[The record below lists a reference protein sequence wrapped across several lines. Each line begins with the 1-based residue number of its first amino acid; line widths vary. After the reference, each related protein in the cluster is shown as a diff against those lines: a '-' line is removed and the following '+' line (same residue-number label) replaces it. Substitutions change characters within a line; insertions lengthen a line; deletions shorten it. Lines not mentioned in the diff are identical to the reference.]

1 MANNFFDS
9 LPALNIERSSMRL
22 DHTLVTTFNSG
33 KLVPIYWTDV
43 MPADT
48 VKCDLSSIVRMAT
61 PLHPVM
67 DNSFLDIHC
76 FFVPN
81 RLLWQ
86 HWVNF
91 MGENTE
97 DAWAEPQEFVVPQW
111 RVRPTP
117 GSLADY
123 LGLPTE
129 FGDQILV
136 SALPER
142 AYRLIWNEW
151 YRDQNLQDPVLVST
165 ADTVDPDSY
174 KGLLP
179 VNRYKDYFSSCLPE
193 PQKGAPVSVSLTGTA
208 PVYPMGSN
216 TTPYNTYSLQYGV
229 VNGSISNL
237 AAYPLGV
244 TSIKDSSNTQMALT
258 ASILPTG
265 SYTIDNIVGNVQPTN
280 LFADLADVSAITVN
294 QLRQAFAIQR
304 LLEADM
310 YGTRYRE
317 LVLSHFRVHT
327 GDARVQVP
335 EYLGGKHIPLNV
347 QQVIQQSSTS
357 DEPTVLGN
365 TGAFS
370 KTVDSDHYFTK
381 SFTEHGIFMILASVR
396 VSHSYQQG
404 IARKFSRRGRYD
416 FYWPELA
423 HIGNTPV
430 YTKELYADVDPEQ
443 VFGYQEA
450 WSEYRFEPNRVSGA
464 MRSGINGSLDVWHYA
479 DDYSDVPY
487 LSDTWMQEGD
497 ELIGRTLAIRDSD
510 LADQF
515 IANFYFDLT
524 FVRPMPIHSVPGLTG
539 HF

>member
-1 MANNFFDS
+1 MANNIFDS
-9 LPALNIERSSMRL
+9 LPAINIERSSMRL
-22 DHTLVTTFNSG
+22 DHSLATTFNAG

-43 MPADT
+43 MPGDT
-48 VKCDLSSIVRMAT
+48 VKADINSIIRMAT

-67 DNSFLDIHC
+67 DNCFLDIHC

-81 RLLWQ
+81 RLVWK
-86 HWVNF
+86 HWVNL
-91 MGENTE
+91 MGENTT
-97 DAWAEPQEFVVPQW
+97 DAWSEPEEYQIPQW
-111 RVRPTP
+111 RVIPKP

-123 LGLPTE
+123 LGLPTM
-129 FGDQILV
+129 FDQEMEV
-136 SALPER
+136 SALPAR
-142 AYRLIWNEW
+142 AYSLIWNEW
-151 YRDQNLQDPVLVST
+151 YRDQNLQDPQLVSLD
-165 ADTVDPDSY
+165 DTTDQPASH
-174 KGLLP
+174 GLLP
-179 VNRYKDYFSSCLPE
+179 VNRYKDYFSSCLPQ
-193 PQKGAPVSVSLTGTA
+193 PQKGAPVALALGSLA
-208 PVYPMGSN
+208 PVYTKSDMSVNVTDPLKLANTSGEGFGILIPRDLGVVGLDSN
-216 TTPYNTYSLQYGV
+216 TATLTSFPAD
-229 VNGSISNL
+229 SNQVI
-237 AAYPLGV
+237 GN
-244 TSIKDSSNTQMALT
+244 S
-258 ASILPTG
+258 TG
-265 SYTIDNIVGNVQPTN
+265 SVAPKN
-280 LFADLADVSAITVN
+280 LFADLSEVSSVTVN
-294 QLRQAFAIQR
+294 ALRQAFAVQR

-335 EYLGGKHIPLNV
+335 EYLGGKHIPINV
-347 QQVIQQSSTS
+347 QQVIQQSSTA

-381 SFTEHGIFMILASVR
+381 SFTEHGIFMVLASVR

-404 IARKFSRRGRYD
+404 IPRKFSRKGRYD

-430 YTKELYADVDPEQ
+430 FTKELYSNVDPDQ

-450 WSEYRFEPNRVSGA
+450 WSEYRYEPNRVSGD

-479 DDYSDVPY
+479 DDYQSVPY
-487 LSDTWMQEGD
+487 LSASWMAEGD
-497 ELIGRTLAIRDSD
+497 ELIGRTLAVRDSD
-510 LADQF
+510 LSDQF
-515 IANFYFDLT
+515 IANFYFDFT